1 VTVPDD
7 SPFLSVPEHEW
18 LESNAAGFTIA
29 DRYPVAPGH
38 THAGGAAPAHRHVV
52 GDDS

>member
-1 VTVPDD
+1 VPVPGD
-7 SPFLSVPEHEW
+7 SPFLSVPAEHEW

-38 THAGGAAPAHRHVV
+38 TLVVSHRLIAT
-52 GDDS
+52 